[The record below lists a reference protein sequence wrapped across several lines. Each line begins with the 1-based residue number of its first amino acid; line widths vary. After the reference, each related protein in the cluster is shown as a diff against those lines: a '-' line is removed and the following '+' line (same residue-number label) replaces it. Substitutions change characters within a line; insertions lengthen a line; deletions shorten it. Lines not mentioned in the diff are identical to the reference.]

1 MSPMPQILLLE
12 DDAALS
18 HGIALALKASGRI
31 VPCATL
37 AEARQALDTQRFDL
51 LLLDVNLPDGSGL
64 DLCREVRRTSAVPIL
79 FLTARDAE
87 YDEVA
92 GLEAGADDY
101 IVKPF
106 SLAVLRARV
115 GAALRRSTQPDE
127 VIQSGDLTLDF
138 SRQVFLR
145 GDTPL
150 TLSPTEQR
158 LLRLLIQNAGRTLSR
173 DLLLERVWDGGAF
186 VDENTLSVTIRR
198 LRQKI
203 ESDPKKPVHLRTV
216 YGIGYVWGPHDG

>member
-1 MSPMPQILLLE
+1 MPQILLLE

-31 VPCATL
+31 VPCTTL
-37 AEARQALDTQRFDL
+37 AEARQVLDTQRFDL

-127 VIQSGDLTLDF
+127 VVQSGDLTLDF

-203 ESDPKKPVHLRTV
+203 EPDPKKPVHLRTV

>member
-127 VIQSGDLTLDF
+127 VVQSGDLTLDF

-203 ESDPKKPVHLRTV
+203 EPDPKKPVHLRTV

>member
-1 MSPMPQILLLE
+1 MPQILLLE

-18 HGIALALKASGRI
+18 SDIALALKAAGRV
-31 VPCATL
+31 VPCADL
-37 AEARQALDTQRFDL
+37 AAARQALSAQHFDL

-64 DLCREVRRTSAVPIL
+64 DLCREVRRTSSVPIL

-115 GAALRRSTQPDE
+115 GAALRRSVQPAE
-127 VIQSGDLTLDF
+127 VIQAGDLTLDF
-138 SRQVFLR
+138 SRQLFQR
-145 GDTPL
+145 GDEPL
-150 TLSPTEQR
+150 TLSRTEQR
-158 LLRLLIQNAGRTLSR
+158 LLRLLTQNACRASHEI
-173 DLLLERVWDGGAF
+173 LLEQVWDGGEF

-203 ESDPKKPVHLRTV
+203 EADPKKPVYLRTV
-216 YGIGYVWGPHDG
+216 YGIGYVWGEA

>member
-1 MSPMPQILLLE
+1 MPQILLLE

-18 HGIALALKASGRI
+18 SGIALALKAAGRV
-31 VPCATL
+31 VPCADL
-37 AEARQALDTQRFDL
+37 AAARQALSTQHFDL

-64 DLCREVRRTSAVPIL
+64 DLCREVRRTSSVPIL

-115 GAALRRSTQPDE
+115 GAALRRSVQPAE
-127 VIQSGDLTLDF
+127 VIQAGDLTLDF
-138 SRQVFLR
+138 SRQLFQR
-145 GDTPL
+145 GDEPL
-150 TLSPTEQR
+150 TLSRTEQR
-158 LLRLLIQNAGRTLSR
+158 LLRLLTQNACRTLSR
-173 DLLLERVWDGGAF
+173 EILLEQVWDGGEF

-203 ESDPKKPVHLRTV
+203 EADPKNPVYLRTV
-216 YGIGYVWGPHDG
+216 YGIGYVWGEA

>member
-1 MSPMPQILLLE
+1 MPQILLLE

-127 VIQSGDLTLDF
+127 VVQSGDLTLDF
-138 SRQVFLR
+138 SHQVFLR

-203 ESDPKKPVHLRTV
+203 EPDPKKPVHLRTV

>member
-1 MSPMPQILLLE
+1 MPQILLLE

-127 VIQSGDLTLDF
+127 VVQSGDLTLDF

>member
-1 MSPMPQILLLE
+1 MPQILLLE

-31 VPCATL
+31 VPCTTL

-203 ESDPKKPVHLRTV
+203 EPDPKKPVHLRTV

>member
-1 MSPMPQILLLE
+1 MPQILLLE

-31 VPCATL
+31 VPCTTL
-37 AEARQALDTQRFDL
+37 AEARQVLDTQRFDLL

-127 VIQSGDLTLDF
+127 VVQSGDLTLDF

-145 GDTPL
+145 GNTPL

>member
-1 MSPMPQILLLE
+1 MPQILLLE

-18 HGIALALKASGRI
+18 SGIALALKAAGRV
-31 VPCATL
+31 VPCTDL
-37 AEARQALDTQRFDL
+37 AAARQALSAQHFDL

-64 DLCREVRRTSAVPIL
+64 DLCREVRRTSSVPIL

-115 GAALRRSTQPDE
+115 GAALRRSVQPAE
-127 VIQSGDLTLDF
+127 VVQAGDLTLDF
-138 SRQVFLR
+138 SRHLFQR
-145 GDTPL
+145 GDEPL
-150 TLSPTEQR
+150 TLSRTEQR
-158 LLRLLIQNAGRTLSR
+158 LLRLLTQNACRTLSR
-173 DLLLERVWDGGAF
+173 EILLEQVWDGGEF

-203 ESDPKKPVHLRTV
+203 EADPKKPVYLRTV
-216 YGIGYVWGPHDG
+216 YGIGYVWSEA

>member
-1 MSPMPQILLLE
+1 MPQILLLE

-203 ESDPKKPVHLRTV
+203 EPDPKKPVHLRTV

>member
-1 MSPMPQILLLE
+1 MIPMPQILLLE

-115 GAALRRSTQPDE
+115 GAALRRSTQPVE
-127 VIQSGDLTLDF
+127 VVQSGDLTLDF

>member
-1 MSPMPQILLLE
+1 MPQILLLE

-138 SRQVFLR
+138 SRQIFLR
-145 GDTPL
+145 DDTPL

>member
-1 MSPMPQILLLE
+1 MPQILLLE

-18 HGIALALKASGRI
+18 HGIALALQASGRI

-115 GAALRRSTQPDE
+115 GAALRRATQPDA
-127 VIQSGDLTLDF
+127 VVQAGDLTLDF
-138 SRQVFLR
+138 SRQVFWR
-145 GDTPL
+145 GETPL

-173 DLLLERVWDGGAF
+173 ALLLERVWDGGAF

-216 YGIGYVWGPHDG
+216 YGIGYVWGPQDG

>member
-1 MSPMPQILLLE
+1 MPQILLLE

-18 HGIALALKASGRI
+18 SGIALALKAAGRV
-31 VPCATL
+31 VPCADL
-37 AEARQALDTQRFDL
+37 AAARQALSTQHFDL

-64 DLCREVRRTSAVPIL
+64 DLCREVRRTSSVPIL

-115 GAALRRSTQPDE
+115 SAALRRSVQPAE
-127 VIQSGDLTLDF
+127 VIQIGDLTLDF
-138 SRQVFLR
+138 SRQLFQR
-145 GDTPL
+145 GDEPL
-150 TLSPTEQR
+150 TLSRTEQW
-158 LLRLLIQNAGRTLSR
+158 LLRLLTQNAGRTLSR
-173 DLLLERVWDGGAF
+173 EILLEQV
-186 VDENTLSVTIRR
+186 
-198 LRQKI
+198 
-203 ESDPKKPVHLRTV
+203 
-216 YGIGYVWGPHDG
+216 

>member
-1 MSPMPQILLLE
+1 MPQILLLE

-127 VIQSGDLTLDF
+127 VVQSGDLTLDF

-203 ESDPKKPVHLRTV
+203 EPDPKKPVHLRTV